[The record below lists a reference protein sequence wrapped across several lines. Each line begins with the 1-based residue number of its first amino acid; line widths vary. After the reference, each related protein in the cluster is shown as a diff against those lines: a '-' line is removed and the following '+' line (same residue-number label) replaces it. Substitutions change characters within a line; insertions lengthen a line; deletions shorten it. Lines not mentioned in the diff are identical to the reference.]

1 MDQLIQT
8 IQQRTG
14 LDAEQARG
22 AAQAAADFF
31 KDKLPDPIAGQ
42 IDGILSGQGV
52 EGESAMD
59 KISSAFNR

>member
-42 IDGILSGQGV
+42 IDGILSGQGSDAD
-52 EGESAMD
+52 SAME
-59 KISSAFNR
+59 KIGSAFNR